1 MTQIDEPNIDDKIRE
16 MLFSWHKWRDYYYSD
31 LKEQVITDDEW
42 KVTRDKIDDDAIKAI
57 KAFIATQIKEAYKRG
72 WSGGWRLG
80 STRMTNPMAPTE
92 QDNELREKLVETILS
107 ILGITDRSSGNRSEQ
122 IATLEQEIVSYITA
136 DRKRVALE
144 ARKVTGDT
152 SDGYHTFNELYDYRR
167 VYNAAL
173 FNEWAS
179 QGKYDVHK
187 SWKHSDGKDC
197 FGGGWFIVVAE
208 LPTGQASNHY
218 EAQYWD
224 NFVIPSKDTANEYDG
239 HTPNQAL
246 SRIAQLRSTQ

>member
-1 MTQIDEPNIDDKIRE
+1 MT
-16 MLFSWHKWRDYYYSD
+16 
-31 LKEQVITDDEW
+31 
-42 KVTRDKIDDDAIKAI
+42 
-57 KAFIATQIKEAYKRG
+57 
-72 WSGGWRLG
+72 
-80 STRMTNPMAPTE
+80 PTE
-92 QDNELREKLVETILS
+92 QDKLSFEEKVSVVLDVLIGHHLCPADENDQSCLLNISTK
-107 ILGITDRSSGNRSEQ
+107 
-122 IATLEQEIVSYITA
+122 EISQLITA

-239 HTPNQAL
+239 HTPKQAL
-246 SRIAQLRSTQ
+246 SRIAELKAQQEEV

>member
-1 MTQIDEPNIDDKIRE
+1 MT
-16 MLFSWHKWRDYYYSD
+16 
-31 LKEQVITDDEW
+31 
-42 KVTRDKIDDDAIKAI
+42 
-57 KAFIATQIKEAYKRG
+57 
-72 WSGGWRLG
+72 
-80 STRMTNPMAPTE
+80 PTE
-92 QDNELREKLVETILS
+92 QDKELREK
-107 ILGITDRSSGNRSEQ
+107 
-122 IATLEQEIVSYITA
+122 IATIVEYWDFSPLQDEDSRIERLQNEIMQLITA

-152 SDGYHTFNELYDYRR
+152 SDGCHTFNELYDYRR

-208 LPTGQASNHY
+208 LPTGQVSNHY

-224 NFVIPSKDTANEYDG
+224 NFVIPSKDTAKEYDG
-239 HTPNQAL
+239 HTPKQAL
-246 SRIAQLRSTQ
+246 SRIAELKAQQEEL